1 MIRIALADL
10 TSLDVDAL
18 VRSVGT
24 DLEACTPI
32 CARVGVEAGEELLD
46 RMRRTG
52 DVPVGGAIVT
62 PAGQLKSAFLIHV
75 VLRSEEEPIS
85 EESVARAFRNG
96 LRQAAQ
102 WQVASVAMPPLG
114 IGAGNLDAEVSAR
127 VMCSVLRDHSARFAF
142 PKDVVIAV
150 ANAYEEEAFT
160 NELAR
165 MPRSEAL
172 RGARE
177 ASVIQEADSRSGG
190 EDA

>member
-10 TSLDVDAL
+10 VSLEADAL

-32 CARVGVEAGEELLD
+32 CARVGFEAGEELLE
-46 RMRRTG
+46 RVRRSG
-52 DVPVGGAIVT
+52 EVPVGGAIVT
-62 PAGQLKSAFLIHV
+62 PAGLLKNSYLIHV

-85 EESVARAFRNG
+85 EDSVSRALRNG

-127 VMCSVLRDHSARFAF
+127 VMCSVLRDHSARFPF
-142 PKDVVIAV
+142 PEEVVIAV
-150 ANAYEEEAFT
+150 ANAYEGEAFAG
-160 NELAR
+160 EIAR
-165 MPRSEAL
+165 SPRSEEL
-172 RGARE
+172 RSARE
-177 ASVIQEADSRSGG
+177 EPAVRQADSKERR
-190 EDA
+190 